1 MSDIN
6 YIFKCLKRAMGGQVS
21 RRRLKAWAAQLT
33 REQQADV

>member
-6 YIFKCLKRAMGGQVS
+6 YIFKCLKLATGGQVS
-21 RRRLKAWAAQLT
+21 RRRLKAWAAQFI